1 VEEQP
6 TCEKGLAAHALL
18 PQKLGEL
25 TNAVAEVL
33 ALHME
38 VLDLTD
44 EKSRIEHAAY
54 SELAARHQSIASEP
68 SATAMQMADCRD
80 LPMGSHDEGAL
91 ADPRHLITFER
102 FVRLEQ
108 ELAALL
114 QDRLIADRQMLS
126 EMKDATLA

>member
-1 VEEQP
+1 VEQQP
-6 TCEKGLAAHALL
+6 TCGKGLAAHALL

-25 TNAVAEVL
+25 TDAVAEIL

-44 EKSRIEHAAY
+44 ENSRIEHAAY
-54 SELAARHQSIASEP
+54 SELAARHQSIASDL

-91 ADPRHLITFER
+91 ADPRNLAAFER

-108 ELAALL
+108 ELVALL
-114 QDRLIADRQMLS
+114 QDRLADDRKMLS
-126 EMKDATLA
+126 EMKDVPVD